1 MYQALKRSRLLF
13 AKMIASLGV
22 SLAVGV
28 VAGVVSADAK
38 PSSEYRSLP
47 WHLVDQ
53 YHRMPDGQTF
63 QVLEI
68 DMTLQGDTNIDL
80 SMYFSPLWGKI
91 DGSGFYFGFLSK
103 IFDTRI
109 NKVVGK
115 GAIFSRWGLGRQED
129 IRVPKDGW
137 SYVGNKATSGEGD
150 FLSVRVPFEWSSGT
164 YSFVMKTRGLPTAVG
179 GAWVDLMVYEKN
191 TGKWIDVGGLR
202 FKGGAM
208 KLGKSVANFIEVFAP
223 RGGGRHAYPKSLPFL
238 DVTFSKPR
246 LNHHIDPLRSRYV
259 TPKNVPVLFKT
270 HVERDTVTFKLGAVP
285 IPIITRTQ
293 NPK

>member
-1 MYQALKRSRLLF
+1 MPRTTKFIRLLPIG
-13 AKMIASLGV
+13 MIA
-22 SLAVGV
+22 
-28 VAGVVSADAK
+28 VASAFLIALSSVSADTDQPK
-38 PSSEYRSLP
+38 TYRSLP

-68 DMTLQGDTNIDL
+68 DMTLKGDTNIDL

-91 DGSGFYFGFLSK
+91 DGSGFYFGFLSQ

-109 NKVVGK
+109 KKVVGK

-129 IRVPKDGW
+129 IRIPKDGW

-150 FLSVRVPFEWSSGT
+150 FLSVRVPFEWTSGT
-164 YSFVMKTRGLPTAVG
+164 YSFLLKSRGLPTAVG
-179 GAWVDLMVYEKN
+179 GAWVDLMVLEKN

-208 KLGKSVANFIEVFAP
+208 TLGKSVANFIEVFAP
-223 RGGGRHAYPKSLPFL
+223 RGGGRHAYPKQLPFI

-246 LNHHIDPLRSRYV
+246 LNNHIDPLRTRYL

-270 HVERDTVTFKLGAVP
+270 DVEGDTVTFKLGSVP
-285 IPIITRTQ
+285 VPTITRTKP
-293 NPK
+293 PK